1 MPPPKD
7 LQDISASRDFT
18 AMIMKCNNSPN
29 IAFILVEAKQNEI
42 LFRKLLHHTCKF
54 FPCDGWEN
62 ILFIMQQVTPNK
74 MPNLIAI
81 IDADFRR
88 ITQQIPTYPNVFLT
102 DYHDTEMMTCFSDA
116 WTNVLNTYE
125 IPEQRKSFE
134 QTYNCD
140 LRTYLIQL
148 LKPLAC
154 LRLLNEQ
161 EKWGLTFK
169 SGNKLPYKP
178 LNFSEFIDEKTLQFK
193 TNQDLL
199 KSVENKSNRQG
210 FFTQDTTRCQ
220 QFDSFCSQH
229 YDLLQLCNGHDLM
242 HILSIALDKAISNKG
257 NTEKIAPEQLTNDF
271 ITAYRLTDF
280 EQTQLY
286 NNLQT
291 WQQQHPSIPKIL

>member
-1 MPPPKD
+1 MYD
-7 LQDISASRDFT
+7 VF
-18 AMIMKCNNSPN
+18 PN
-29 IAFILVEAKQNEI
+29 TVFILVEAKQNEI
-42 LFRKLLHHTCKF
+42 LFRKLLRSNYKF

-62 ILFIMQQVTPNK
+62 ILFIVQQVTPNK

-88 ITQQIPTYPNVFLT
+88 ITQQIPASTNVFLT
-102 DYHDTEMMTCFSDA
+102 DYHDTEMMTCLSDA

-134 QTYNCD
+134 QTHNCD

-178 LNFSEFIDEKTLQFK
+178 LNFNDFINEQTLLF
-193 TNQDLL
+193 TSNQDLL

-210 FFTQDTTRCQ
+210 FFTQDSTRCQ
-220 QFDSFCSQH
+220 QFDYFCTQH
-229 YDLLQLCNGHDLM
+229 YDLFQLCNGHDLM
-242 HILSIALDKAISNKG
+242 HILSIALNKVISNKG
-257 NTEKIAPEQLTNDF
+257 NTQKIPPEQLTNDF

-286 NNLQT
+286 NNLLI
-291 WQQQHPSIPKIL
+291 WQQQHPNIPKIL